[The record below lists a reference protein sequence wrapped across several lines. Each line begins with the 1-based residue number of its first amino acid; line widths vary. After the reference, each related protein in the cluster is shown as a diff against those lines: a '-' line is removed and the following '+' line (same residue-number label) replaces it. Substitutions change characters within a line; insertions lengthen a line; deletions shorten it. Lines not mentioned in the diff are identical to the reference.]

1 MVILKSAFEI
11 ELIKKSS
18 RIAVEILEHL
28 KSFVKPD
35 IKTIDLDKLT
45 ESLIIKKGARSAFK
59 GYRGYPSNIC
69 VSINEEVVHGIPSD
83 RRLKEK
89 DIVKI
94 DIGVVK
100 DGFYGDVA
108 STFCVGNVSCEV
120 KKLIEVT
127 EKSLYLGISKVNV
140 NNRLGDVSSAIQN
153 FVESS
158 NFSVV
163 RNFTGH
169 GIGRSLHEE
178 PQVPNFGKSGSG
190 IRLKNGM
197 VFCIEP
203 MVNIGSYEVEVKEDR
218 WTVVTKDK
226 SLSAHFEHTIAIVN
240 DKAEIL
246 TKIYDFP

>member
-1 MVILKSAFEI
+1 MITLKSAQEI
-11 ELIKKSS
+11 ELIRKSS
-18 RIAVEILEHL
+18 RIASEVLEYL
-28 KSFVKPD
+28 KKVIKPD
-35 IKTIDLDKLT
+35 VITNDLDKLS
-45 ESLIIKKGARSAFK
+45 ESLIIERGGKSAFK

-69 VSINEEVVHGIPSD
+69 ISINEEVVHGIPSD

-100 DGFYGDVA
+100 DGFYGDIA
-108 STFCVGNVSCEV
+108 ATFCVGDVHCEA

-153 FVESS
+153 FVESF

-169 GIGRSLHEE
+169 GIGRSLHED

-203 MVNIGSYEVEVKEDR
+203 MVNIGSYEVEIKEDK
-218 WTVVTKDK
+218 WTVVTKDR
-226 SLSAHFEHTIAIVN
+226 SLSAHFEHTIAIVD

-246 TKIYDFP
+246 TKD